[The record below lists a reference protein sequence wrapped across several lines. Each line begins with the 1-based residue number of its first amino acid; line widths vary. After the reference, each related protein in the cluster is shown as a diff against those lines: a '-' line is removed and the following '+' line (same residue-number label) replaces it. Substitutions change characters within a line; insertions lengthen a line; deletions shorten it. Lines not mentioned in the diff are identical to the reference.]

1 MKFTKECLIKP
12 FEKICKI
19 PCINCE
25 SDTDHQV
32 LTGVC
37 KVIPVPDSPERW
49 KHEALILQCTKCD
62 EIAFSIQ
69 ETHFDDSCMSSSS
82 LRDEILPKRQS
93 FFIPD
98 VTREKGIE
106 DILKERIDDAG
117 IYHLYYQTK
126 MAIYADYP
134 ILAGAGM
141 RALLENL
148 LERIW
153 PKRENL
159 EEKIDRLQERQTS
172 QDVID
177 ALHQIRIIGN
187 NAVHKNE
194 YPTREEFV
202 AYMTMLNCLVS
213 NFIDFVQNINSIL
226 RCPLFTKSINLP
238 LQRSTFKA
246 KPY

>member
-1 MKFTKECLIKP
+1 MKFTKECVIKS

-98 VTREKGIE
+98 VTKGKSVE

-117 IYHLYYQTK
+117 IHHLYYQTK

-141 RALLENL
+141 RALLEIL
-148 LERIW
+148 LIKLGFEGGSLQRKINRLRK
-153 PKRENL
+153 KR
-159 EEKIDRLQERQTS
+159 TS
-172 QDVID
+172 QDAINV
-177 ALHQIRIIGN
+177 LHKI
-187 NAVHKNE
+187 NE
-194 YPTREEFV
+194 VGDKAIHENRYPSQQEFIN
-202 AYMTMLNCLVS
+202 YMSVLNHFMSEVLNDEKQS
-213 NFIDFVQNINSIL
+213 GFFEDFDFSIVQGD
-226 RCPLFTKSINLP
+226 CK
-238 LQRSTFKA
+238 
-246 KPY
+246 